1 MLSKEKF
8 TMQFNVICDRVSFW
22 ESMAA
27 HLAMFEGLV
36 HRREYLTHED
46 RKTLRR
52 IHDVLYESY
61 EHATKQRKYHSHQL
75 ERLRKEY
82 INER

>member
-1 MLSKEKF
+1 MLTREKF
-8 TMQFNVICDRVSFW
+8 TRQFNVICDRVSFW
-22 ESMAA
+22 ENMAA
-27 HLAMFEGLV
+27 HLAMFESLV

-52 IHDVLYESY
+52 IHDALYESY
-61 EHATKQRKYHSHQL
+61 GLSVRQNKYHSRQL
-75 ERLRKEY
+75 ERLRKDY

>member
-1 MLSKEKF
+1 MKDF
-8 TMQFNVICDRVSFW
+8 TKKFNVCCSRIAFW

-46 RKTLRR
+46 RKTFRR

-61 EHATKQRKYHSHQL
+61 EQATKQCKYHSRQL

-82 INER
+82 VDDR

>member
-1 MLSKEKF
+1 MRGEF
-8 TMQFNVICDRVSFW
+8 TKKFNVCCSRVAFW

-36 HRREYLTHED
+36 HRRENLTHED
-46 RKTLRR
+46 RKRLRV
-52 IHDVLYESY
+52 IHSALYESY
-61 EHATKQRKYHSHQL
+61 ELSRKQEKYHIRQL

-82 INER
+82 IDER

>member
-8 TMQFNVICDRVSFW
+8 TRQFNVICDRVSFW

-61 EHATKQRKYHSHQL
+61 ETCYEAAQISQPPVREAEKGIYQ
-75 ERLRKEY
+75 
-82 INER
+82 